1 MAEVKSTGPSTAT
14 IILIAVLATPVVL
27 VVIFWLIGSG
37 AADAKSNL
45 PDLHS
50 KGLQWATSEA
60 KNSGFNDIETH
71 DALGRDRR
79 WRDDK
84 DWMVCFQDP
93 AAGSHP
99 QGTIVRLGVVKT
111 EEHCPTTDQGRY
123 NRAVKTMPDLTNRTA
138 YMTEQI
144 LGPNASI
151 RFIKLSDGEEV
162 NHGLGDWRVCGQT
175 PATGER
181 FDGVP
186 VTATLVEYEK
196 RCPAS

>member
-1 MAEVKSTGPSTAT
+1 MAEVKSTGPSTGT

-37 AADAKSNL
+37 SADAKSNL

-50 KGLQWATSEA
+50 KGLQWAMSES
-60 KNSGFNDIETH
+60 KNAGFGEIETH

-84 DWMVCFQDP
+84 EWMVCFQDP

-99 QGTIVRLGVVKT
+99 EGTVVRLGVVKT
-111 EEHCPTTDQGRY
+111 EERCPSSDQGRY
-123 NRAVKTMPDLTNRTA
+123 DRATTQMPNLVNRTA
-138 YMTEQI
+138 YMTTQI

-151 RFIKLSDGEEV
+151 RFLKKDGDEV
-162 NHGLGDWRVCGQT
+162 THGLGDWRVCGQT
-175 PATGER
+175 PKTGQR
-181 FDGVP
+181 FDGLP
-186 VTATLVEYEK
+186 VTTIVVPYEDG
-196 RCPAS
+196 C

>member
-37 AADAKSNL
+37 SADAKSSLPNL
-45 PDLHS
+45 QS
-50 KGLQWATSEA
+50 KGLQWATAEA
-60 KNSGFNDIETH
+60 KSAGFGDIETH

-84 DWMVCFQDP
+84 DWQVCFQDP
-93 AAGSHP
+93 RPGTRP

-111 EEHCPTTDQGRY
+111 EEKCPTTDQGRY
-123 NRAVKTMPDLTNRTA
+123 DPAGKTMPDLRNRTA
-138 YMTEQI
+138 YMTRQI
-144 LGPNASI
+144 LGENASI
-151 RFIKLSDGEEV
+151 RFLKRSDGDEV
-162 NHGLGDWRVCGQT
+162 SHGLGDWRVCGQT
-175 PATGER
+175 PAAGQP

-186 VTATLVEYEK
+186 VTTLVVEYET
-196 RCPAS
+196 RC

>member
-37 AADAKSNL
+37 SADAKSSL
-45 PDLHS
+45 PDLKS

-60 KNSGFNDIETH
+60 KDAGFGDIETH

-79 WRDDK
+79 WRDNK
-84 DWMVCFQDP
+84 EWMVCFQDP
-93 AAGSHP
+93 AAGSHV
-99 QGTIVRLGVVKT
+99 QGTVVKLGVVKT
-111 EEHCPTTDQGRY
+111 EERCPSADQGRY
-123 NRAVKTMPDLTNRTA
+123 DRAVKTMPDLTNRTA

-144 LGPNASI
+144 LGPDASI
-151 RFIKLSDGEEV
+151 RFLKRTDGEEV

-175 PATGER
+175 PKTGQR
-181 FDGVP
+181 FDGLP
-186 VTATLVEYEK
+186 VTTIVVPYET
-196 RCPAS
+196 RC